1 MMTGRPELSS
11 LAILGIAA
19 LCAMGG
25 VLAYLLLTP
34 IPPAQ
39 LIALE
44 HAAVNE
50 VMTR

>member
-19 LCAMGG
+19 LCAMAG